1 MDYSAKVERLENI
14 LESLERDVMPL
25 EETLALY
32 EEGQRLVKECREFLL
47 QAEAKVKK
55 LEEDGT
61 MSDFEGLDEQEE
73 KEIDL

>member
-32 EEGQRLVKECREFLL
+32 EEGQRLVKECREFLM

-55 LEEDGT
+55 LEDDGV
-61 MSDFEGLDEQEE
+61 MSDFEGVAEREE
-73 KEIDL
+73 KEIDF